1 MSYHNCIFTD
11 NNNSQDNIKQEQ
23 GEEEG
28 ARKGEVVKAKPSEST
43 AKRQSRVS
51 VWSKTRQ
58 QIN

>member
-11 NNNSQDNIKQEQ
+11 NNNSQANNKQEQ

-43 AKRQSRVS
+43 AKRQS
-51 VWSKTRQ
+51 
-58 QIN
+58 